1 MQLGDGHACATH
13 LFGDYPR
20 SFPRVH
26 IDHSRFLIHYYA
38 LTLKFSF
45 SSENPRIASTPAVVL
60 ATSTTAYEKVWDG
73 YAETARD
80 WHKTPSIVVA
90 R

>member
-1 MQLGDGHACATH
+1 VQLGDGHAGA
-13 LFGDYPR
+13 G
-20 SFPRVH
+20 RVYGSILIPVD

-80 WHKTPSIVVA
+80 WHKTPRYQVLA